1 MTERIDA
8 QMAFLLEAD
17 RLKSVVRATRNA
29 DGQRYENSAEHS
41 WHLSLFALVLAEHG
55 PDGVDISRVIK
66 MLLLHDLVEID
77 AGDAPIY
84 GTHDIAALADAEKQA
99 ADRLFGILPQA
110 QGQALRALW
119 DEFEA
124 NTSADARFAK
134 SLDRFQP
141 PVLNLAAGG
150 GSWKDYNV
158 DEDRVRTSVGTKI
171 ANGAPDLWAWISPRI
186 AAFFSKQDR

>member
-1 MTERIDA
+1 
-8 QMAFLLEAD
+8 
-17 RLKSVVRATRNA
+17 
-29 DGQRYENSAEHS
+29 
-41 WHLSLFALVLAEHG
+41 
-55 PDGVDISRVIK
+55 

-99 ADRLFGILPQA
+99 ADRLFGIPPQA